1 MSAVLKTDIAIIGAG
16 AGGLSVA
23 AGAVQMGA
31 RVILIESHQMGGDC
45 LNYGC
50 VPSKALLAAA
60 KTAHSIR
67 HADDFGIQS
76 QRPEIDIPTV
86 MASVQKVINKLAVH
100 DSVERFEKLGVKVL
114 SASAAFVDGHTILA
128 GDTSIQAR
136 RFVIATGSTPAVPP
150 IPGLTEVKFYT
161 NESIFGLTEH
171 PQHLI
176 IIGGGPIGCELA
188 QAFLLLGVKVTVIE
202 GSTILPRDEQD
213 LVATLRATLLSEG
226 LNLYEQAKVMEVQSY
241 DEMIAV
247 SLEHAGEKITLQ
259 GSHLLIA
266 TGRRPNINQ
275 LNLAAAH
282 IKYSAQGITV
292 NSRLRTSNSHVYA
305 MGDVIG
311 SYQFTHIAGYHA
323 GIILR
328 NILFRLP
335 AKVNY
340 TAVPWV
346 TYTQPE
352 LAHVGLSSVEALKLD
367 PHIKVFT
374 CEFANNDRA
383 QTERESVGKIKLI
396 TNKKGLILGVTILGP
411 QAGEL
416 LAPWIS
422 AIQNKKTVRTLTEII
437 IPYPTLSEIN
447 KRVASE
453 YYMPLLFSECIKK
466 IVKFLNFFG

>member
-1 MSAVLKTDIAIIGAG
+1 MSLALKTDIVIIGAG

-31 RVILIESHQMGGDC
+31 EVILIESHQMGGDC

-60 KTAHSIR
+60 KTAHNMR

-76 QRPEIDIPTV
+76 QQPEIDIPTV
-86 MASVQKVINKLAVH
+86 MASVQKVINNLAVH

-114 SASAAFVDGHTILA
+114 SASATFIDKQTILA
-128 GDTSIQAR
+128 GDTLIQAR
-136 RFVIATGSTPAVPP
+136 RVVIATGSIPVIPP
-150 IPGLTEVKFYT
+150 IPGLTNVKFYT
-161 NESIFGLTEH
+161 NESIFSLSEH

-188 QAFLLLGVKVTVIE
+188 QAFLLLGVNVTLVE

-213 LVATLRATLLSEG
+213 LVATLRATLVSQG
-226 LNLYEQAKVMEVQSY
+226 LNLYEHAKVIEVKSC
-241 DEMIAV
+241 DETIHVA
-247 SLEHAGEKITLQ
+247 LEHAGEEITLSS
-259 GSHLLIA
+259 SHLLIA
-266 TGRRPNINQ
+266 TGRRPHINE

-282 IKYSAQGITV
+282 IKYSEKGITV

-311 SYQFTHIAGYHA
+311 GYQFTHIASYHA
-323 GIILR
+323 SIILR

-335 AKVNY
+335 AKINY

-352 LAHVGLSSVEALKLD
+352 LAHVGLSSVDALKQD
-367 PHIKVFT
+367 PQIKIFT

-383 QTERESVGKIKLI
+383 QTEREAVGKIKLI

-416 LAPWIS
+416 LVPWIM
-422 AIQNKKTVRTLTEII
+422 AIKYKKTVRALTDII
-437 IPYPTLSEIN
+437 MPYPTLSEIN

-453 YYMPLLFSECIKK
+453 YYTPLLFSKHVKK
-466 IVKFLNFFG
+466 VVKFLNYFG